1 MNTYRQQDLFNL
13 YSDFCNFGAGAKGA
27 SMDSLNMGPLMD
39 NARFAKFSKETGII
53 DNKTLTTTDI
63 DIMFNKAKEKGAR
76 KLDFQTFKKA
86 LELVAEKKFSK
97 LPVDEGFLA
106 LMDFLFKGKKQA
118 PAVRSTVAET
128 KGTIYDKLTDTS
140 KYTGTH
146 KLRFDEDGKG
156 KGLAGRVD
164 IHQAD
169 NKRKNEYGSRS
180 ALGGSYNNLSK
191 STSLSTSLEKIG
203 GKSQTSSN
211 TGLPNKN
218 NTRASISGS
227 SSSINGSNSSL
238 NGKNAGGSV
247 FDRLTDVKGYTGN
260 HKHRFNADGTGRGLA
275 GRDSVPKGANPGK
288 YRGGDVK
295 DLSQILRT

>member
-1 MNTYRQQDLFNL
+1 MNTYRQQDLL
-13 YSDFCNFGAGAKGA
+13 QVYTDFCNFGAGAKGA
-27 SMDSLNMGPLMD
+27 SMDGLNLGPVMD
-39 NARFAKFSKETGII
+39 NARFAKFAKETGII

-63 DIMFNKAKEKGAR
+63 DIMFNKAKDKGAR

-86 LELVAEKKFSK
+86 LELVAEKKFAK
-97 LPVDEGFLA
+97 LPSDEGYLA

-146 KLRFDEDGKG
+146 KHRFDEEGKG
-156 KGLAGRVD
+156 KGMSGRVD
-164 IHQAD
+164 VHPAD

-191 STSLSTSLEKIG
+191 NSLSSMDQIN
-203 GKSQTSSN
+203 GKS
-211 TGLPNKN
+211 GLPKK
-218 NTRASISGS
+218 SISKNSTTGS
-227 SSSINGSNSSL
+227 SPSISGSNSSL
-238 NGKNAGGSV
+238 NGKNGNSV
-247 FDRLTDVKGYTGN
+247 FDRLTDVKGYTGH
-260 HKHRFNADGTGRGLA
+260 HKHRFNADGSGRGIS